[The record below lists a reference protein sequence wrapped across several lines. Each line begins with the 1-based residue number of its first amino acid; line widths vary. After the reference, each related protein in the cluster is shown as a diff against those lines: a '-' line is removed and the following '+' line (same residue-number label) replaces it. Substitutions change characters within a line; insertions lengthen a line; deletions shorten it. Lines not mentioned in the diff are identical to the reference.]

1 MLTESQ
7 VITAVC
13 RYLRKN
19 GFHVTQHLSEKQRG
33 RDIIAVAKNGRDKIA
48 IEAKGETSS
57 MSHTRRY
64 GKCFNSGQ
72 VTDHVAKA
80 LYCAARDTSLQMR
93 AGVAFPKNAAHM
105 KCVEKILPALKR
117 LRIEVFWV
125 RCDKSVEVER
135 VWKTWG
141 TARMRQSPPK
151 RGDK

>member
-7 VITAVC
+7 VIAAVC
-13 RYLRKN
+13 RYLRRN

-33 RDIIAVAKNGRDKIA
+33 RDIIAVAKNGRHRIA

-72 VTDHVAKA
+72 VSDHVAKA

-93 AGVAFPKNAAHM
+93 AGVAFPKNAAHV
-105 KCVEKILPALKR
+105 KCVEKILPALKK
-117 LRIEVFWV
+117 LRVEVFWV
-125 RCDKSVEVER
+125 LPNRHVEVEG
-135 VWKTWG
+135 VW
-141 TARMRQSPPK
+141 RSR
-151 RGDK
+151 RR